1 MPAAPCL
8 HAYVG
13 AEGETLAEPGRYCG
27 AGECRR
33 TGAGE
38 ANKGKQKE
46 NGGEQRG
53 AGKSRRKRR

>member
-27 AGECRR
+27 AGRLQVNRGWGGHQGKKEGERR
-33 TGAGE
+33 RAEG
-38 ANKGKQKE
+38 
-46 NGGEQRG
+46 
-53 AGKSRRKRR
+53 SREE